1 MGRLFLET
9 LSDSSDA
16 GGAIYACVGCGAE
29 LASSSA
35 LVWEVR
41 GIGGAGGGA
50 WLARVRF
57 VLRAAAGPALF
68 LH

>member
-1 MGRLFLET
+1 MRHHKKKSLDGEALSFFVPFFFFFQMGRLFLET

-41 GIGGAGGGA
+41 GN
-50 WLARVRF
+50 
-57 VLRAAAGPALF
+57 
-68 LH
+68 